1 MGIQRQ
7 AEDPG
12 LQLVHGETIK
22 YSLSSTPKASSKKNT
37 PLAPVKRTSL
47 GKDVLLTLGL
57 FALAVGVIFF
67 LSLRLK

>member
-22 YSLSSTPKASSKKNT
+22 YSLTSTTKTSPKKN
-37 PLAPVKRTSL
+37 APIAPMKPASL
-47 GKDVLLTLGL
+47 GKDVLLTLVL
-57 FALAVGVIFF
+57 FALAVGIIFF
-67 LSLRLK
+67 LSLRLG